1 MTHNTTAYV
10 CKSHQTAC
18 IWHTLRDQKHA
29 RRLLTLHGA
38 RARACPHSQ
47 NEGHVLGGPYG
58 DQVFG
63 LLLGSLPEPCIS
75 AGDAGPPS
83 CTHELKGHVLGG
95 LHGDQVFGLLPGSLP
110 EP

>member
-1 MTHNTTAYV
+1 MA
-10 CKSHQTAC
+10 
-18 IWHTLRDQKHA
+18 WHTR
-29 RRLLTLHGA
+29 T
-38 RARACPHSQ
+38 HSQ

-63 LLLGSLPEPCIS
+63 LLPGSLPEPCIS
-75 AGDAGPPS
+75 ACDAGPPP
-83 CTHELKGHVLGG
+83 CTHELKGHVLGS